1 MFEDYTEVLRGRG
14 VKKEA
19 NGVYVCE
26 CDQTVGNLKSLKRLP
41 SDLTYSRCNTGTEP
55 VCYWPGLMLE
65 GGVC

>member
-1 MFEDYTEVLRGRG
+1 M
-14 VKKEA
+14 
-19 NGVYVCE
+19 CE

-41 SDLTYSRCNTGTEP
+41 SDLTYSRCDTGTEP